1 MSQVLEQD
9 VTQTDEFYKAEFYRI
24 LEKIKLNNEIMERD
38 QEEIDF
44 LKQNSRETL
53 KRIDKNLEKIEA
65 TLEIIKN

>member
-9 VTQTDEFYKAEFYRI
+9 VTQSDEFYKAEFYRI

-53 KRIDKNLEKIEA
+53 KQIDKNLEKIEA

>member
-9 VTQTDEFYKAEFYRI
+9 VTQTDEFYKAEFDRI